1 MFNLNNNINNVILGV
16 AIVLIGQLI
25 NVNYENSLGA
35 VFIIAPIWT
44 AGLILIIGGI
54 VDGIRQMVVP
64 KKRKRARM

>member
-25 NVNYENSLGA
+25 NVSYENSLGA

-54 VDGIRQMVVP
+54 VDGTRQTVMP

>member
-25 NVNYENSLGA
+25 NVSYENSLGA

-54 VDGIRQMVVP
+54 VDGIRQTVMP
-64 KKRKRARM
+64 KKHKRARM